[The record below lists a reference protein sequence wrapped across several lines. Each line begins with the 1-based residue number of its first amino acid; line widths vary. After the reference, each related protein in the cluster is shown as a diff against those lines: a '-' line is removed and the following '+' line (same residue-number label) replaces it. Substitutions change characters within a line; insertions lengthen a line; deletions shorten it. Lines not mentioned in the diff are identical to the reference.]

1 MADEFDIVLKR
12 PDALAIVE
20 VKYRLRKDDVEDLA
34 TRKAGNFRL
43 LFPEIANDKVMY
55 LAAAGLSVDAG
66 ALKRAKKLGIYVLT
80 QKGDAIHLLNDVVK
94 TY

>member
-1 MADEFDIVLKR
+1 
-12 PDALAIVE
+12 
-20 VKYRLRKDDVEDLA
+20 
-34 TRKAGNFRL
+34 
-43 LFPEIANDKVMY
+43 MY

-66 ALKRAKKLGIYVLT
+66 ALKRAKEFGIYVLT